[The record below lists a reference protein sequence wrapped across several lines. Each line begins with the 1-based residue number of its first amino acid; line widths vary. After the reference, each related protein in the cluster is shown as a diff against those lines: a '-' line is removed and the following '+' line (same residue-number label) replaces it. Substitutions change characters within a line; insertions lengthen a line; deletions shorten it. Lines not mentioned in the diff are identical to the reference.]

1 MSSSTRTILGVLL
14 ILVITFCATFIV
26 SRKTVGLGGMDL
38 TEAKLYTLTEGTR
51 SIIDKLPQPLQVKLF
66 YSKEGVNK
74 AGTDGLLLEFNN
86 YYFYVR
92 DLLRAYER
100 HGEGK
105 IIFTEY
111 DPKAFSDAEAEAD
124 RLKMTRL
131 SLGEREG
138 FYFGIAVT
146 SESGAEEV
154 IPFLDLNQQERI
166 EYKVSEAL
174 EMAIHRRKTNVGLLS
189 PLPLLGSGES
199 EDFKETLRRL
209 KKPVPPGPWFI
220 CQALERT
227 YNLQRV
233 PINAAEISEDL
244 DYLLV
249 VHPKVNRIKGLSQ
262 ETQYAIDQFVLRGG
276 KVMVFVDPFCYADEY
291 SRTDDPFAAMEHTRD
306 SNLDRL
312 LASWGLD
319 FATRQ
324 GEDCLVAGDLS
335 FAGRIPDPSK
345 GDQGLT
351 RFPGYMLVMPE
362 HEGEE
367 CINQES
373 LVTQGLEVASFLIPG
388 ALKIRADAS
397 ANIEP
402 LIMTTSKG
410 NTWPVNTFE
419 LADLG
424 GVDVGRLTNR
434 FREGSEAKI
443 LAVEITGN
451 LKTAFP
457 GGPPDPELGGP
468 RMVEDKGHLS
478 ESLEPASIIVVADVD
493 MLTNQIAFRRFND
506 AFTNNNQD
514 FMLNAMDRLA
524 GSEDLI
530 KIRSRG
536 SFRRP
541 FGVVAEIEEEADR
554 KSIEQT
560 QAIEARKLQIQREL
574 AALRAQANRD
584 NLGILRAEAQDK
596 QRVLESESREQERR
610 LRQVQQEKTEAIESL
625 GSKVKNL
632 NMILVPSII
641 LLFGVFLGFFRYR
654 KRRALVLGGV
664 S

>member
-1 MSSSTRTILGVLL
+1 MSSSSRTILGVLL

-26 SRKTVGLGGMDL
+26 SRKTIGLGGLDL

-100 HGEGK
+100 QGEGK
-105 IIFTEY
+105 IIFSEF
-111 DPKAFSDAEAEAD
+111 DPKAFSDSEAEAD
-124 RLKMTRL
+124 RLKLTRL

-154 IPFLDLNQQERI
+154 IPFLDLSQQERI

-189 PLPLLGSGES
+189 PLPMLGSDES
-199 EDFKETLRRL
+199 EDFKRILREM
-209 KKPVPPGPWFI
+209 KKPVPPGPWLV
-220 CQALERT
+220 CQALQRN

-233 PINAAEISEDL
+233 PINAVEISEEL
-244 DYLLV
+244 DYLMV
-249 VHPKVNRIKGLSQ
+249 VHPKVNQIKGLSL
-262 ETQYAIDQFVLRGG
+262 ETMYAIDQFVLRGG
-276 KVMVFVDPFCYADEY
+276 KVMVFVDPFCRADEHA
-291 SRTDDPFAAMEHTRD
+291 RTENPFQSMEHRRD
-306 SNLDRL
+306 SNLERL
-312 LASWGLD
+312 LSTWGLD
-319 FATRQ
+319 FATRL
-324 GEDCLVAGDLS
+324 GEDCMVAGDLT

-351 RFPGYMLVMPE
+351 RFPGFMLVRPE

-367 CINQES
+367 CINQEN
-373 LVTQGLEVASFLIPG
+373 LVTQGLEVANFLIPG
-388 ALKIRADAS
+388 AFEIRADAT

-410 NTWPVNTFE
+410 NNWPVNTFE

-434 FREGSEAKI
+434 FREGSEQLV
-443 LAVEITGN
+443 LAAEITGS

-468 RMVEDKGHLS
+468 RMLEDKEHLS
-478 ESLEPASIIVVADVD
+478 ESLEPATIIVVADVD
-493 MLTNQIAFRRFND
+493 MITNDIAYQRFNN
-506 AFTNNNQD
+506 ALTNNNQD
-514 FMLNAMDRLA
+514 FVLNAMDRLA

-541 FGVVAEIEEEADR
+541 FSVVAEIEEEADR
-554 KSIEQT
+554 KSITQT

-574 AALRAQANRD
+574 AALRAQANSS
-584 NLGILRAEAQDK
+584 NFGFLRAEAQDK

-610 LRQVQQEKTEAIESL
+610 LRKVQQEKTEAIESL
-625 GSKVKNL
+625 GSQVKNL
-632 NMILVPSII
+632 NMILVPSLI